1 MLLCSARLSA
11 AARTLPGP
19 RVWTSRSWHELWLA
33 PDTDTYQTMY
43 SAVLVYCVL
52 SQTSIRDFNQY
63 CQPPAPGLVGAVFI
77 PQSHYQLQLL
87 SRKILLI
94 QKGEECDTKIYCQLW
109 PDCST
114 HIGGNQSTELINLK
128 EVPIHFKIIRIAAG
142 KISGPVSV
150 NIGFEDQTC
159 NQQ

>member
-19 RVWTSRSWHELWLA
+19 RVWTSRSWHEA
-33 PDTDTYQTMY
+33 VAGSRYRYIPDHVQC
-43 SAVLVYCVL
+43 SVLVYCVL

-63 CQPPAPGLVGAVFI
+63 CQPLQPPAPGLVGAVFI
-77 PQSHYQLQLL
+77 RQSDYQLQLL
-87 SRKILLI
+87 SCKILLI
-94 QKGEECDTKIYCQLW
+94 QKGEECDTKIYCRLW

-128 EVPIHFKIIRIAAG
+128 EVLIHFRIILIAAG
-142 KISGPVSV
+142 KILAELSV
-150 NIGFEDQTC
+150 
-159 NQQ
+159 